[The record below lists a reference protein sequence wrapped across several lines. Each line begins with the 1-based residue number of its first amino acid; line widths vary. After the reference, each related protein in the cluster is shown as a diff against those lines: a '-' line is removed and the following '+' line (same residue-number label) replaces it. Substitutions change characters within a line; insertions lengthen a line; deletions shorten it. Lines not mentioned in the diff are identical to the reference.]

1 MVLAVLVAALSPLG
15 GCGRDEGETG
25 ARRAVVEMEVDDS
38 ELPRPADVELP
49 AGVTRAMMT
58 EGRKEFAATCVVCHG
73 PDANGTQLGPSLREG
88 DWIGI
93 SGGYDD
99 LVRVIREGVPRPA
112 RYPVPMPPRGGA
124 DYSDEQ
130 VREIAAYVYGLGMGK
145 GRPAA
150 ADTTSAN

>member
-1 MVLAVLVAALSPLG
+1 MVLAALVVALSPLG
-15 GCGRDEGETG
+15 GCDRDAKDG

-38 ELPRPADVELP
+38 ELPRPADVALP

-73 PDANGTQLGPSLREG
+73 PDARGTQLGPSLREG

-93 SGGYDD
+93 SGSYDD
-99 LVRVIREGVPRPA
+99 IVQVIREGVPRPA
-112 RYPVPMPPRGGA
+112 RYPVPMPPGGGG

-130 VREIAAYVYGLGMGK
+130 VREIAAYVYGLGVGK
-145 GRPAA
+145 GRPAP
-150 ADTTSAN
+150 ADTARAD